1 LAALRDL
8 PRRGKTG
15 IETDAA
21 HPDPVPPGTGRQ
33 ERTLREN
40 GERDRDR
47 LAGFEERIQQANSC
61 HLHFLCSFALDES
74 SRIAAIPI
82 LCAKSKWFL
91 TEALRMCTDMA
102 KKASAKQA
110 EPMKLFYIFYNQERW
125 DNRITTLEEANFE
138 LAEGEEVS
146 EGEQMLYGFTEDITL
161 SVLKIIRLYQ
171 NGRFTKEEAVAKLD
185 DVELIVMT
193 GLPEGDLEDIV
204 GSLQLS
210 LLVLFTACRKYLESE
225 FDKDIKSL
233 VKKGRGLGEENLE
246 EALEVAAN
254 IGAAVVDGATCCAKY
269 IKDDAENPGLF
280 DEWLIEIET
289 MSNAMKSLA
298 KFDEEPGEAS

>member
-1 LAALRDL
+1 
-8 PRRGKTG
+8 
-15 IETDAA
+15 
-21 HPDPVPPGTGRQ
+21 
-33 ERTLREN
+33 
-40 GERDRDR
+40 
-47 LAGFEERIQQANSC
+47 
-61 HLHFLCSFALDES
+61 
-74 SRIAAIPI
+74 
-82 LCAKSKWFL
+82 
-91 TEALRMCTDMA
+91 MA

-125 DNRITTLEEANFE
+125 DNWIKTLEEANFE
-138 LAEGEEVS
+138 PAEGEEVS
-146 EGEQMLYGFTEDITL
+146 EGEQLLYGFTEDITL

-171 NGRFTKEEAVAKLD
+171 NGRFTKEETVAKLD

-193 GLPEGDLEDIV
+193 GLPEGELEDII

-210 LLVLFTACRKYLESE
+210 LLVLFTAARKYLEGE
-225 FDKDIKSL
+225 FDKDIKTL
-233 VKKGRGLGEENLE
+233 VKKGRGIDEENLE

-254 IGAAVVDGATCCAKY
+254 IGAAVIDGATCCAKY

-280 DEWLIEIET
+280 DEWLIEIEN

>member
-1 LAALRDL
+1 
-8 PRRGKTG
+8 
-15 IETDAA
+15 
-21 HPDPVPPGTGRQ
+21 
-33 ERTLREN
+33 
-40 GERDRDR
+40 
-47 LAGFEERIQQANSC
+47 
-61 HLHFLCSFALDES
+61 
-74 SRIAAIPI
+74 
-82 LCAKSKWFL
+82 
-91 TEALRMCTDMA
+91 MCTDMA
-102 KKASAKQA
+102 KKAKAKQA

-125 DNRITTLEEANFE
+125 DNWLKTLEGADFE
-138 LAEGEEVS
+138 PAEGEDVS
-146 EGEQMLYGFTEDITL
+146 EGEQMLYSFTEDITL

-171 NGRFTKEEAVAKLD
+171 NGRFTKEEATEKLD

-193 GLPEGDLEDIV
+193 GLPEGELEDVI

-210 LLVLFTACRKYLESE
+210 LLVLFTACRKYIEGE
-225 FDKDIKSL
+225 FDKDIKAL
-233 VKKGRGLGEENLE
+233 VKKGRGIDEENFE

>member
-1 LAALRDL
+1 
-8 PRRGKTG
+8 
-15 IETDAA
+15 
-21 HPDPVPPGTGRQ
+21 
-33 ERTLREN
+33 
-40 GERDRDR
+40 
-47 LAGFEERIQQANSC
+47 
-61 HLHFLCSFALDES
+61 
-74 SRIAAIPI
+74 
-82 LCAKSKWFL
+82 
-91 TEALRMCTDMA
+91 MCTDMA
-102 KKASAKQA
+102 KKKSAKQA

-125 DNRITTLEEANFE
+125 DNWIKTLEEASFE
-138 LAEGEEVS
+138 PAEGEEIS
-146 EGEQMLYGFTEDITL
+146 EGEQMLFSFTEDITL

-171 NGRFTKEEAVAKLD
+171 NGRFTKEEAIEKLD

-193 GLPEGDLEDIV
+193 GLPEGELEDII

-210 LLVLFTACRKYLESE
+210 LLVLFTACRKYLEGG
-225 FDKDIKSL
+225 FDKDIKTL
-233 VKKGRGLGEENLE
+233 VKKGKGIDEENLE

-280 DEWLIEIET
+280 DEWLIEVET

>member
-1 LAALRDL
+1 
-8 PRRGKTG
+8 
-15 IETDAA
+15 
-21 HPDPVPPGTGRQ
+21 
-33 ERTLREN
+33 
-40 GERDRDR
+40 
-47 LAGFEERIQQANSC
+47 
-61 HLHFLCSFALDES
+61 
-74 SRIAAIPI
+74 
-82 LCAKSKWFL
+82 
-91 TEALRMCTDMA
+91 MCTDMA
-102 KKASAKQA
+102 KKTRAKQA

-125 DNRITTLEEANFE
+125 DNWITTLEGADFE
-138 LAEGEEVS
+138 PAEGEEVS
-146 EGEQMLYGFTEDITL
+146 EGEQILYSFSEDITL

-171 NGRFTKEEAVAKLD
+171 NGRLTKEEATEKLD

-193 GLPEGDLEDIV
+193 GLPEGELEDII

-210 LLVLFTACRKYLESE
+210 LLVLFTACRKYLEGG
-225 FDKDIKSL
+225 FDKDIKAL
-233 VKKGRGLGEENLE
+233 VKKGRGIDEENLE

-280 DEWLIEIET
+280 EEWLIEIEA

>member
-1 LAALRDL
+1 
-8 PRRGKTG
+8 
-15 IETDAA
+15 
-21 HPDPVPPGTGRQ
+21 
-33 ERTLREN
+33 
-40 GERDRDR
+40 
-47 LAGFEERIQQANSC
+47 
-61 HLHFLCSFALDES
+61 
-74 SRIAAIPI
+74 
-82 LCAKSKWFL
+82 
-91 TEALRMCTDMA
+91 MA

-125 DNRITTLEEANFE
+125 DNWIKTLEDASFE
-138 LAEGEEVS
+138 PAEGEEAS

-161 SVLKIIRLYQ
+161 SALKIIRLYQ
-171 NGRFTKEEAVAKLD
+171 NGRFTKEEAVEKLD

-193 GLPEGDLEDIV
+193 GLPEGELEDII

-210 LLVLFTACRKYLESE
+210 LLVLFTACRKYLEGG
-225 FDKDIKSL
+225 FDKDIKTL
-233 VKKGRGLGEENLE
+233 VKKGRGIDEENLE

-269 IKDDAENPGLF
+269 IKDDAENLGLF
-280 DEWLIEIET
+280 DEWLIEVET

>member
-1 LAALRDL
+1 
-8 PRRGKTG
+8 
-15 IETDAA
+15 
-21 HPDPVPPGTGRQ
+21 
-33 ERTLREN
+33 
-40 GERDRDR
+40 
-47 LAGFEERIQQANSC
+47 
-61 HLHFLCSFALDES
+61 
-74 SRIAAIPI
+74 
-82 LCAKSKWFL
+82 
-91 TEALRMCTDMA
+91 MCTDMA
-102 KKASAKQA
+102 KKAKAKQA

-125 DNRITTLEEANFE
+125 DNWIKTLEGANFE
-138 LAEGEEVS
+138 PAEGEEVS
-146 EGEQMLYGFTEDITL
+146 EGEQMLYGFAEDITL

-171 NGRFTKEEAVAKLD
+171 NDRFTKEEAIAKLD

-193 GLPEGDLEDIV
+193 GLPEGELEDII

-210 LLVLFTACRKYLESE
+210 LLVLFTACRKYIEGE
-225 FDKDIKSL
+225 FDKDIKAL
-233 VKKGRGLGEENLE
+233 VKKGRGIDEENFE

>member
-1 LAALRDL
+1 
-8 PRRGKTG
+8 
-15 IETDAA
+15 
-21 HPDPVPPGTGRQ
+21 
-33 ERTLREN
+33 
-40 GERDRDR
+40 
-47 LAGFEERIQQANSC
+47 
-61 HLHFLCSFALDES
+61 
-74 SRIAAIPI
+74 
-82 LCAKSKWFL
+82 
-91 TEALRMCTDMA
+91 MCTDMA

-110 EPMKLFYIFYNQERW
+110 EPMKPFYIFYNQERW
-125 DNRITTLEEANFE
+125 DNWITTLEEANFE

>member
-1 LAALRDL
+1 
-8 PRRGKTG
+8 
-15 IETDAA
+15 
-21 HPDPVPPGTGRQ
+21 
-33 ERTLREN
+33 
-40 GERDRDR
+40 
-47 LAGFEERIQQANSC
+47 
-61 HLHFLCSFALDES
+61 
-74 SRIAAIPI
+74 
-82 LCAKSKWFL
+82 
-91 TEALRMCTDMA
+91 MA
-102 KKASAKQA
+102 KKAKAKQA

-125 DNRITTLEEANFE
+125 DNWIKTLEGADFE
-138 LAEGEEVS
+138 PAEGEDVS
-146 EGEQMLYGFTEDITL
+146 EGEQMLYSFTEDITL

-171 NGRFTKEEAVAKLD
+171 NGRFTKEEATEKLD

-193 GLPEGDLEDIV
+193 GLPEGELEDVI

-210 LLVLFTACRKYLESE
+210 LLVLFTACRKYLEGG
-225 FDKDIKSL
+225 FDKDIKTL
-233 VKKGRGLGEENLE
+233 VKKGRALDEENLE

-289 MSNAMKSLA
+289 MSNAIKSLA

>member
-1 LAALRDL
+1 
-8 PRRGKTG
+8 
-15 IETDAA
+15 
-21 HPDPVPPGTGRQ
+21 
-33 ERTLREN
+33 
-40 GERDRDR
+40 
-47 LAGFEERIQQANSC
+47 
-61 HLHFLCSFALDES
+61 
-74 SRIAAIPI
+74 
-82 LCAKSKWFL
+82 
-91 TEALRMCTDMA
+91 MCTDMA
-102 KKASAKQA
+102 KKAKAKQA

-125 DNRITTLEEANFE
+125 DNWIKSLEDADFE
-138 LAEGEEVS
+138 QAGGEEVS
-146 EGEQMLYGFTEDITL
+146 EGEQMLYSFTEDITL

-171 NGRFTKEEAVAKLD
+171 NDRLTKKEAIEKLD

-193 GLPEGDLEDIV
+193 GLPEGDLEDII

-210 LLVLFTACRKYLESE
+210 LLVLFTACRKYLEGG
-225 FDKDIKSL
+225 FDKDIKAL
-233 VKKGRGLGEENLE
+233 VKKGRGIDEENLE

>member
-1 LAALRDL
+1 
-8 PRRGKTG
+8 
-15 IETDAA
+15 
-21 HPDPVPPGTGRQ
+21 
-33 ERTLREN
+33 
-40 GERDRDR
+40 
-47 LAGFEERIQQANSC
+47 
-61 HLHFLCSFALDES
+61 
-74 SRIAAIPI
+74 
-82 LCAKSKWFL
+82 
-91 TEALRMCTDMA
+91 MCTDMA
-102 KKASAKQA
+102 KKAKAKQA

-125 DNRITTLEEANFE
+125 DNWLKTLEGADFE
-138 LAEGEEVS
+138 PAEGEDVS
-146 EGEQMLYGFTEDITL
+146 EGEQMLYSFTEDITL
-161 SVLKIIRLYQ
+161 SVLKIIRLFQ
-171 NGRFTKEEAVAKLD
+171 NGRFTKEEATEKLD

-193 GLPEGDLEDIV
+193 GLPEGELEDVI

-210 LLVLFTACRKYLESE
+210 LLVLFTACRKYLEGG
-225 FDKDIKSL
+225 FDKDIKTL
-233 VKKGRGLGEENLE
+233 VKKGRALDEENLE

>member
-1 LAALRDL
+1 
-8 PRRGKTG
+8 
-15 IETDAA
+15 
-21 HPDPVPPGTGRQ
+21 
-33 ERTLREN
+33 
-40 GERDRDR
+40 
-47 LAGFEERIQQANSC
+47 
-61 HLHFLCSFALDES
+61 
-74 SRIAAIPI
+74 
-82 LCAKSKWFL
+82 
-91 TEALRMCTDMA
+91 MCTDMA

-125 DNRITTLEEANFE
+125 DNWIKTLEEASFE
-138 LAEGEEVS
+138 PAEGEEVS
-146 EGEQMLYGFTEDITL
+146 EGEQMLFSFTEDITL

-171 NGRFTKEEAVAKLD
+171 NGRFTKEEATEKLD

-193 GLPEGDLEDIV
+193 GLPEGELEEII

-210 LLVLFTACRKYLESE
+210 LLVLFTACRKYLESD
-225 FDKDIKSL
+225 FDKDIKTL
-233 VKKGRGLGEENLE
+233 VKKGKGIDEENLE

-269 IKDDAENPGLF
+269 IKDNVEDPTLF

-289 MSNAMKSLA
+289 MSNAMKSLS

>member
-1 LAALRDL
+1 
-8 PRRGKTG
+8 
-15 IETDAA
+15 
-21 HPDPVPPGTGRQ
+21 
-33 ERTLREN
+33 
-40 GERDRDR
+40 
-47 LAGFEERIQQANSC
+47 
-61 HLHFLCSFALDES
+61 
-74 SRIAAIPI
+74 
-82 LCAKSKWFL
+82 
-91 TEALRMCTDMA
+91 MCTDMA

-125 DNRITTLEEANFE
+125 DNWIKTLEGADFE
-138 LAEGEEVS
+138 PAEGEDVS
-146 EGEQMLYGFTEDITL
+146 EGEQMLYSFTEDITL

-171 NGRFTKEEAVAKLD
+171 NGRFTKEEATEKLD

-193 GLPEGDLEDIV
+193 GLPDGELEDII

-210 LLVLFTACRKYLESE
+210 LLVLFTACRKFLEGG
-225 FDKDIKSL
+225 FDKDIKTL
-233 VKKGRGLGEENLE
+233 VKKGRGLDEENLE

-254 IGAAVVDGATCCAKY
+254 IGAAVIDGATCCAKY

-289 MSNAMKSLA
+289 MSNAMKSLS

>member
-1 LAALRDL
+1 
-8 PRRGKTG
+8 
-15 IETDAA
+15 
-21 HPDPVPPGTGRQ
+21 
-33 ERTLREN
+33 
-40 GERDRDR
+40 
-47 LAGFEERIQQANSC
+47 
-61 HLHFLCSFALDES
+61 
-74 SRIAAIPI
+74 
-82 LCAKSKWFL
+82 
-91 TEALRMCTDMA
+91 MA

-125 DNRITTLEEANFE
+125 DNWIKTLEDASFE
-138 LAEGEEVS
+138 PAEGEEVS

-161 SVLKIIRLYQ
+161 SALKIIRLYQ
-171 NGRFTKEEAVAKLD
+171 NGRFTKEEAVEKLD

-193 GLPEGDLEDIV
+193 GLPEGELEDII

-210 LLVLFTACRKYLESE
+210 LLVLFTACRKYLEGG
-225 FDKDIKSL
+225 FDKDIKAL
-233 VKKGRGLGEENLE
+233 VKKGRGIDEENLE

-269 IKDDAENPGLF
+269 IKDDAENLGLF
-280 DEWLIEIET
+280 DEWLIEVET